1 MSTDD
6 NIPDE
11 EIVFDEEV
19 VERPAL
25 HEDAVRFI
33 RQRLL
38 ALEEGRDKDAAT
50 IADYLESEFGLV
62 HGRDLVDVSLAD
74 VDEQTLQRWHDYYAL
89 NAATLDAPKKAQKVT
104 VLVGYAAE
112 PVFRIP
118 ASLDGR
124 GPGRFET
131 PLHLEY
137 PMRPAWATGLDQDPW
152 DNEYEHLRP
161 RSKDGRTGKPK
172 ALPEAVEKA
181 IRPWTPQ
188 EETA

>member
-1 MSTDD
+1 MTDD
-6 NIPDE
+6 ATPNE
-11 EIVFDEEV
+11 ETVSEE
-19 VERPAL
+19 ETIDRPAL
-25 HEDAVRFI
+25 HEDAVRFV

-38 ALEEGRDKDAAT
+38 ALEQGRDKDAAT

-62 HGRDLVDVSLAD
+62 LGTDLVDVSLSD
-74 VDEQTLQRWHDYYAL
+74 VDDRTLQRWKDYYAL
-89 NAATLDAPKKAQKVT
+89 NAATLEAPKKAQVVT

-137 PMRPAWATGLDQDPW
+137 PTRPAWAAGLDQDPW

-161 RSKDGRTGKPK
+161 RSKDGRTGKAK

-188 EETA
+188 EETS